1 MMSHDH
7 MNIYSSIRESDYRMK
22 IDKKMYVGSWNS
34 CSVWIE
40 NLLIDLL
47 VSFLFFFIVN
57 EIFSLYFSRIPLPRK
72 KNRSTN
78 IYEHFAGAYGI
89 TKSHILASN

>member
-7 MNIYSSIRESDYRMK
+7 MNISSSIRESDYLMK

-47 VSFLFFFIVN
+47 VSFLFYCEWNFL
-57 EIFSLYFSRIPLPRK
+57 SLLF
-72 KNRSTN
+72 KNSAAAQ
-78 IYEHFAGAYGI
+78 EE
-89 TKSHILASN
+89 